1 MRNLLQ
7 HLANLCAILSCAI
20 TVYQLLHPAAPGA
33 LPTQTPAPLYA
44 AAVEFKGVLY
54 RLSGLWSPDVLV
66 LASGSGRPVGTD
78 LT

>member
-33 LPTQTPAPLYA
+33 LPTQAPG
-44 AAVEFKGVLY
+44 AAVCSSRGV
-54 RLSGLWSPDVLV
+54 
-66 LASGSGRPVGTD
+66 
-78 LT
+78 